1 MERSELLAFTPAQVA
16 EKLGLGRTTVYQLL
30 SSGRLPAIR
39 IGRSVRVPASALH
52 DWLSKQ
58 ASGAAGEAPYGR

>member
-39 IGRSVRVPASALH
+39 IGRSVRVPAGALH
-52 DWLSKQ
+52 EFLSKQ
-58 ASGAAGEAPYGR
+58 ASGSTDEVPRVR